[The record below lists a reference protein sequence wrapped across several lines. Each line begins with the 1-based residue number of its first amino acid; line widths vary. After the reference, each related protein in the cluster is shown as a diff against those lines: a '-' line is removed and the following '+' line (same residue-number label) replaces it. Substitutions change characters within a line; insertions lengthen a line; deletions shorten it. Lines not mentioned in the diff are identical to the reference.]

1 MKKVYTYEQ
10 IQIILREV
18 GLKSTSQRMLILE
31 AFNFLSHPTAEEIYA
46 HVYQSLPGI
55 SLGTVYK
62 TLDTLVQNQL
72 ITKLQSETGSC
83 RYDSNT
89 CSHSHIHCT
98 NTNEIIDF
106 EDSELQEIL
115 KKYFAKKNLSD
126 VKIQDIRLQIYA
138 KKII

>member
-1 MKKVYTYEQ
+1 MF
-10 IQIILREV
+10 
-18 GLKSTSQRMLILE
+18 ILE
-31 AFNFLSHPTAEEIYA
+31 AFNFLSHPTAEEVYA

-72 ITKLQSETGSC
+72 ITKLQSETGSF

-89 CSHSHIHCT
+89 NSHSHIYCT

-106 EDSELQEIL
+106 EDPDLQEIL
-115 KKYFAKKNLSD
+115 RKYFAQKNIRD

-138 KKII
+138 EKIIDNKIHQ